1 MGPDW
6 APGKASMDA
15 MSAIANIFFISNPP
29 IIYFLH
35 QYLSRPAF
43 CTCIDGIMPEWL
55 HVCITFLLQNR
66 GQAVTN
72 TVQNLDFFKQ
82 IKYDEI

>member
-1 MGPDW
+1 M
-6 APGKASMDA
+6 
-15 MSAIANIFFISNPP
+15 N
-29 IIYFLH
+29 
-35 QYLSRPAF
+35 RPAF
-43 CTCIDGIMPEWL
+43 CTCIDGIMLEWL
-55 HVCITFLLQNR
+55 QACITFLLQNR